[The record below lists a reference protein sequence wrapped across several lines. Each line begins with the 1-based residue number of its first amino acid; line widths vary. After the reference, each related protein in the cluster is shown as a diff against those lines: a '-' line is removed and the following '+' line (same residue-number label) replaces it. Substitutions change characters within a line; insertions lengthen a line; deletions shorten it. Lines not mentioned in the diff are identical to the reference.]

1 MKKLLVLGLLAIMA
15 LAVGAE
21 TLKVT
26 ADTWV
31 YQFRPNKNY
40 GDGFGW
46 LDITNPDDPTSM
58 PRLFLGFGGEDKK
71 LVLLKFDT
79 SKLNRPVKKAT
90 LMVFNDFA
98 GSDAALMV
106 DAKAIKANWI
116 EKKATWNNRP
126 QLSDEPLCT
135 TQLKG
140 SIGLKGKGKW
150 YKWNV
155 TKLVQDWQKGG
166 ANNGVALDPQGD
178 SGVDFQVICK
188 ESKGHDAHFPKID
201 VEY

>member
-1 MKKLLVLGLLAIMA
+1 MKKMLVLGLLAIMA
-15 LAVGAE
+15 LGAGAE

-98 GSDAALMV
+98 GSDAGILV
-106 DAKAIKANWI
+106 DAKKITKDWD
-116 EKKATWNNRP
+116 EKKVTWNKTP
-126 QLSDEPLCT
+126 DMDETPLST
-135 TQLKG
+135 TQMKG
-140 SIGLKGKGKW
+140 GIGMRGPGRW
-150 YKWNV
+150 YKWDV
-155 TKLVQDWQKGG
+155 TKAVQDWQKGG
-166 ANNGVALDPQGD
+166 ANYGIALDPQGD
-178 SGVDFQVICK
+178 HGVDFQVICK
-188 ESKGHDAHFPKID
+188 ESKGHQSHFPKID
-201 VEY
+201 VQY